1 MGSFAA
7 ALEFIKFPSVE
18 LNPAPTRWPS
28 GWNWSWPELFEGSWV
43 RAPAWAAWAAITEAA
58 AEWAEKEVGPEP
70 EVGTKPEPD
79 VGTEWDKWE
88 DSEAVKRF
96 LVYSFPPSEPLL
108 PFGDKQAG
116 FIRFSFCLLKLEKQK
131 HWFVFLSFRLWV
143 YGGLETTVKEIFLI
157 LED

>member
-1 MGSFAA
+1 M
-7 ALEFIKFPSVE
+7 
-18 LNPAPTRWPS
+18 
-28 GWNWSWPELFEGSWV
+28 
-43 RAPAWAAWAAITEAA
+43 TEAA

-116 FIRFSFCLLKLEKQK
+116 LIRFSFCLLKLEKQK
-131 HWFVFLSFRLWV
+131 HWFVSLFFYFIGLWRTWNNRQ
-143 YGGLETTVKEIFLI
+143 GFFLI
-157 LED
+157 LEE

>member
-1 MGSFAA
+1 M
-7 ALEFIKFPSVE
+7 
-18 LNPAPTRWPS
+18 
-28 GWNWSWPELFEGSWV
+28 
-43 RAPAWAAWAAITEAA
+43 TEAA
-58 AEWAEKEVGPEP
+58 AEWAEKEGGPEP

-116 FIRFSFCLLKLEKQK
+116 LIRFSFCLLKLEKQK
-131 HWFVFLSFRLWV
+131 HWFVFLAFMFWA
-143 YGGLETTVKEIFLI
+143 YGGHYTTFKDFFLI
-157 LED
+157 LNVKP